1 MASGKLKPYWSV
13 SDQRFRN
20 CSTIHFVA
28 CIRTKARSQA
38 TFFLSLLL
46 PDNLHRSPIFDQ
58 SIYMSTTQQ
67 SINVSF
73 IGNEPISGDGNLFR
87 AFAPASHE
95 NLVDEFANVSPE
107 QANQAIEK
115 AAAAFP
121 IYAKLTPAQRA
132 DFLDA
137 IATEIEDL
145 GSELIE
151 RAVLESGLPTG
162 RISGERG
169 RTTGQLRLFANVLRE
184 GSWVD
189 ARINPALPDRQPM
202 PRVDLRRM
210 LVPLGPVVV
219 FGASNFP
226 LAFSVAGGDTA
237 SALASGC
244 PVVVK
249 AHPSHPGTSSLVGQA
264 IVSAAL
270 KTGMPDGVFS
280 LLHADNEVA
289 QQLVAHPAVKA
300 VGFTGSRA
308 GGLAL
313 LRVAQERPE
322 PIPVYAEMSAVNP
335 FVVLPGAIS
344 QDAGPNSA
352 ATVAAGLAA
361 SVTLGVG
368 QFCTNPGLVFLLDSP
383 KTEIFLETIA
393 EKIRA
398 SAPATMLNAGICRNY
413 QKGVQQNRII
423 PGVHVL
429 AEADIDGD
437 DAQTQGKPVILSTSA
452 PIFLSS
458 PALSEEVFG
467 PTSLI
472 VICETEAE
480 LVECLTTLEGQL
492 TATIYATS
500 AELTQSEVDWVSL
513 LQAKAG
519 RVLFGGFPT
528 GVEVSEAMTH
538 GGPFP
543 ATSDSRSTS
552 VGTAAIL
559 RFVRPVTYQSFP
571 NELLPPALQNANPL
585 NIWRNVDGKI
595 TQSSVGN

>member
-1 MASGKLKPYWSV
+1 MHLIQDAL
-13 SDQRFRN
+13 
-20 CSTIHFVA
+20 TA
-28 CIRTKARSQA
+28 
-38 TFFLSLLL
+38 
-46 PDNLHRSPIFDQ
+46 
-58 SIYMSTTQQ
+58 
-67 SINVSF
+67 SF
-73 IGNEPISGDGNLFR
+73 IGNESVAGLGGFFQ
-87 AFAPASHE
+87 AYAPARHE
-95 NLVDEFANVSPE
+95 LLSSEFANVSID
-107 QANQAIEK
+107 QANQAIAK
-115 AAAAFP
+115 AATAFLT
-121 IYAKLTPAQRA
+121 YSQLTPEHRA
-132 DFLDA
+132 TFLDT
-137 IATEIEDL
+137 IAAEIESL
-145 GSELIE
+145 GDELIE

-169 RTTGQLRLFANVLRE
+169 RTTGQLRLFARLLRE

-189 ARINPALPDRQPM
+189 ARINPALPNRQPL
-202 PRVDLRRM
+202 PRPDLRRM

-237 SALASGC
+237 SALAAGC
-244 PVVVK
+244 PVIFK

-264 IVSAAL
+264 IVAAAI

-289 QQLVAHPAVKA
+289 QGLVAHPSVKA

-308 GGLAL
+308 GGMAL
-313 LRVAQERPE
+313 LRVAQARPE
-322 PIPVYAEMSAVNP
+322 LIPVYAEMSAVNP
-335 FVVLPGAIS
+335 MVILPGAI
-344 QDAGPNSA
+344 QKDAS
-352 ATVAAGLAA
+352 TVATGLAG

-368 QFCTNPGLVFLLDSP
+368 QFCTNPGLVFVLDSP
-383 KTEIFLETIA
+383 QTNAFLETVA

-398 SAPATMLNAGICRNY
+398 SAPATMLNVGIGHNY
-413 QKGVQQNRII
+413 QKGLQNNRVL

-429 AEADIDGD
+429 AEADVEADSSRTEGRP
-437 DAQTQGKPVILSTSA
+437 TVLTTSA
-452 PIFLSS
+452 PLFLSS
-458 PALSEEVFG
+458 PSLSDEVFG

-472 VICETEAE
+472 VICDTEAE
-480 LVECLTTLEGQL
+480 LADCLNSLEGQL

-500 AELTQSEVDWVSL
+500 DELKTSETDWVSL

-552 VGTAAIL
+552 VGTGAIL

-571 NELLPPALQNANPL
+571 DELLPAALQNANPL
-585 NIWRNVDGKI
+585 GIWRNVDGEMTRKP
-595 TQSSVGN
+595 VGN

>member
-1 MASGKLKPYWSV
+1 
-13 SDQRFRN
+13 
-20 CSTIHFVA
+20 
-28 CIRTKARSQA
+28 
-38 TFFLSLLL
+38 
-46 PDNLHRSPIFDQ
+46 
-58 SIYMSTTQQ
+58 MSTTQQ
-67 SINVSF
+67 AINVSF
-73 IGNEPISGDGNLFR
+73 IGNEPTPGDGNLFR
-87 AFAPASHE
+87 AFAPARHE
-95 NLVDEFANVSPE
+95 NLADEFANVSAE
-107 QANQAIEK
+107 QANLAVEK
-115 AAAAFP
+115 AADAFP
-121 IYAKLTPAQRA
+121 VYAKLTPAQRA
-132 DFLDA
+132 DFLDT
-137 IATEIEDL
+137 IA
-145 GSELIE
+145 SELEALGDELVE

-169 RTTGQLRLFANVLRE
+169 RTTGQLRMFANLLRE

-189 ARINPALPDRQPM
+189 ARINPALPDRQPL
-202 PRVDLRRM
+202 PRTDLRRM

-237 SALASGC
+237 SALAAGC

-264 IVSAAL
+264 IVSAAE

-289 QQLVAHPAVKA
+289 QQLVAHPAIKA

-313 LRVAQERPE
+313 LRVAQGRPE

-335 FVVLPGAIS
+335 VVVLPGAIS
-344 QDAGPNSA
+344 QAEGPHSA
-352 ATVAAGLAA
+352 TAVAAGLAA

-368 QFCTNPGLVFLLDSP
+368 QFCTNPGLTFLLDSP
-383 KTEIFLETIA
+383 NTETFLETVA
-393 EKIRA
+393 TKIRA
-398 SAPATMLNAGICRNY
+398 SAPATMLNAGICQAY
-413 QKGVQQNRII
+413 QKGVQQNRVV

-429 AEADIDGD
+429 AEADT
-437 DAQTQGKPVILSTSA
+437 DADSSQTQGRPTVLSTTA

-458 PALSEEVFG
+458 EFLSEEVFG
-467 PTSLI
+467 PSSLI
-472 VICETEAE
+472 VVCETEAE
-480 LVECLTTLEGQL
+480 LADCLTMLEGQL
-492 TATIYATS
+492 TATIYAT
-500 AELTQSEVDWVSL
+500 AEELKASSVDWIAL

-519 RVLFGGFPT
+519 RVLFSGFPT

-552 VGTAAIL
+552 VGTGAIL

-571 NELLPPALQNANPL
+571 DELLPPALQNANPL
-585 NIWRNVDGKI
+585 GIWRNVDGVMKK
-595 TQSSVGN
+595 

>member
-1 MASGKLKPYWSV
+1 MHV
-13 SDQRFRN
+13 
-20 CSTIHFVA
+20 T
-28 CIRTKARSQA
+28 QA
-38 TFFLSLLL
+38 PL
-46 PDNLHRSPIFDQ
+46 NA
-58 SIYMSTTQQ
+58 
-67 SINVSF
+67 SF
-73 IGNEPISGDGNLFR
+73 IGNEAVSGLGGFFQ
-87 AFAPASHE
+87 AYAPARHE
-95 NLVDEFANVSPE
+95 LLSSEFANVSTE
-107 QANQAIEK
+107 QANQAVDK
-115 AAAAFP
+115 AANAFP
-121 IYAKLTPAQRA
+121 AYSKLTPEQRA
-132 DFLDA
+132 TFLDT
-137 IATEIEDL
+137 IATKIESLSD
-145 GSELIE
+145 ELIE

-169 RTTGQLRLFANVLRE
+169 RTTGQLRLFARLLRE

-189 ARINPALPDRQPM
+189 ARINPALPDRQPL
-202 PRVDLRRM
+202 PRPDLRQM

-237 SALASGC
+237 SALAAGC
-244 PVVVK
+244 PVIFK

-264 IVSAAL
+264 IISAAV

-289 QQLVAHPAVKA
+289 QSLVANPAVKA

-308 GGLAL
+308 GGMAL
-313 LRVAQERPE
+313 LRVAQARPE

-335 FVVLPGAIS
+335 VVVLPGAIET
-344 QDAGPNSA
+344 DA
-352 ATVAAGLAA
+352 ATVAAGLAG
-361 SVTLGVG
+361 SITLGVG

-383 KTEIFLETIA
+383 QTNAFLETVA

-398 SAPATMLNAGICRNY
+398 SAPATMLNASICHTY
-413 QKGVQQNRII
+413 QKGLQTNRIL

-429 AEADIDGD
+429 AEADVEADSNRTEGRPTVLTTT
-437 DAQTQGKPVILSTSA
+437 APLFLNVPSLSD
-452 PIFLSS
+452 
-458 PALSEEVFG
+458 EVFG

-472 VICETEAE
+472 VVCDTEAQ
-480 LVECLTTLEGQL
+480 LADCLNSLEGQL

-500 AELTQSEVDWVSL
+500 NELKASETDWVSI
-513 LQAKAG
+513 LQAKVG

-552 VGTAAIL
+552 VGTGAIL

-571 NELLPPALQNANPL
+571 DELLPPALQNANPL
-585 NIWRNVDGKI
+585 GIWRNVDGEMTRK
-595 TQSSVGN
+595 SVGNE